1 MGKQSGFAAK
11 RNLATYPYET
21 FLIVEINHTRGS
33 DDHRRIHLGAS
44 GRKGSARAGRQK
56 MTYDGGWTRGFA
68 MLLSGTI
75 IGIQIYS
82 AVLAKKK

>member
-1 MGKQSGFAAK
+1 MIIAVFTWEQVEEKAALERVVK
-11 RNLATYPYET
+11 E
-21 FLIVEINHTRGS
+21 S
-33 DDHRRIHLGAS
+33 S
-44 GRKGSARAGRQK
+44 GRIK
-56 MTYDGGWTRGFA
+56 MTYDDGWTRGFA